1 MEMKGNTLAIVLLVV
16 GLVVGAGAGYFMA
29 PSGDG
34 GDGDGTVETVYITTA
49 PLEGVNIQLGYISST
64 TVGLETTV
72 PLVDEIMTPDY
83 NAYLAK
89 LGMDTTMEYLIDD
102 ATSQA
107 AVHLEKVQGYKSMD
121 INVFIGGG
129 WSSQAQAALSYCNDN
144 DMLMWS
150 SSSTSPLL
158 AIADDNLYRMC
169 PTDLIQAPA
178 IAEMLWSAGI
188 KAIILIQ
195 RGDAWADGIYN
206 YLEPA
211 YTAKGGVILEKIRYA
226 GEATEFANYLST
238 AEDIAEDAVAEYG
251 ADAVGVE
258 IISFAEF
265 VVMMSQA
272 SDFPIIY
279 GLTWF
284 GSDGTTLS
292 QQACDDAPTQVV
304 ELRVHST
311 YAAPADSDKF
321 NDLYDRYY
329 ELVSQPFG
337 YYSACSYD
345 IGWILVESMNN
356 AQSLDANDLIPI
368 QHTTAYNNFGA
379 SGWNQLN
386 DDGDRYGSNYQIW
399 SYKYDGDIVIPYVSG
414 LFDGI
419 TGHVTWYENPH
430 TGV

>member
-29 PSGDG
+29 PKGDVIEDG
-34 GDGDGTVETVYITTA
+34 GTEYIEVA
-49 PLEGVNIQLGYISST
+49 PLAGKNIQLGYISST
-64 TVGLETTV
+64 TVGLETGV
-72 PLVDEIMTPDY
+72 PLMEDICAVDY
-83 NAYLAK
+83 NEYLDK
-89 LGMDTTMEYLIDD
+89 IGMDTTVEFLIDD
-102 ATSQA
+102 ATGQA

-121 INVFIGGG
+121 VNIFIGGG

-158 AIADDNLYRMC
+158 AIADDNLFRMC

-188 KAIILIQ
+188 EAVVLIQ

-226 GEATEFANYLST
+226 GEATEFSNYLQT
-238 AEDIAEDAVAEYG
+238 AEGIAEAAIAEYG
-251 ADAVGVE
+251 AEHVGVE
-258 IISFAEF
+258 IISFSES
-265 VVMMSQA
+265 VVMVTQA
-272 SDFPIIY
+272 QDFPSLY
-279 GLTWF
+279 SLTWF

-292 QQACDDAPTQVV
+292 QQHCDDAPEQTVH
-304 ELRVHST
+304 LKIHST

-321 NDLYDRYY
+321 NALYERYY
-329 ELVSQPFG
+329 ALVAQPFG

-345 IGWILVESMNN
+345 IGWVLIESIMNT
-356 AQSLDANDLIPI
+356 QSLDATVLIPI
-368 QHTTAYNNFGA
+368 QHNTAYNNFGA

-386 DDGDRYGSNYQIW
+386 TDGDRYGSNYQIW
-399 SYKYDGDIVIPYVSG
+399 SYHYDGGVVVPYVTG

-419 TGHVTWYENPH
+419 TGHVTWYVDPLTAE
-430 TGV
+430 

>member
-1 MEMKGNTLAIVLLVV
+1 MKGNTLAIVLLVV
-16 GLVVGAGAGYFMA
+16 GLVVGAGAGYFLA

-34 GDGDGTVETVYITTA
+34 GDGGDGGTVTVEVA
-49 PLEGVNIQLGYISST
+49 PLEGKNIQLGYISST
-64 TVGLETTV
+64 TVGLETAV
-72 PLVDEIMTPDY
+72 PLVDDIMVPDY

-158 AIADDNLYRMC
+158 AIADDNLLRMC

-178 IAEMLWSAGI
+178 IAEMLWSHGI
-188 KAIILIQ
+188 KAIILIY

-226 GEATEFANYLST
+226 GEATEFSNYLQT
-238 AEDIAEDAVAEYG
+238 AEGIAVSAVAEYG
-251 ADAVGVE
+251 AEHVGVE

-265 VVMMSQA
+265 VVMMTQA
-272 SDFPIIY
+272 QDYPTLY
-279 GLTWF
+279 NCVWF

-292 QQACDDAPTQVV
+292 QQACDDSPVQVAH
-304 ELRVHST
+304 LKVHST
-311 YAAPADSDKF
+311 
-321 NDLYDRYY
+321 
-329 ELVSQPFG
+329 
-337 YYSACSYD
+337 
-345 IGWILVESMNN
+345 
-356 AQSLDANDLIPI
+356 
-368 QHTTAYNNFGA
+368 
-379 SGWNQLN
+379 
-386 DDGDRYGSNYQIW
+386 
-399 SYKYDGDIVIPYVSG
+399 
-414 LFDGI
+414 
-419 TGHVTWYENPH
+419 
-430 TGV
+430 